1 MYICEQHEFQLYRST
16 FKCGFLF
23 NKYILKCYK
32 IHIWLHPWME
42 NHRSW
47 GPTVKLDMDF
57 QLCTGSLPLTLKDQE
72 YFLLK
77 LPLNLIYKLFQKT
90 SQYFHHNSFI
100 QFISPLSFT
109 IHTKRPKTTF
119 KFKKQKFLSALE
131 RIQSKWGRF

>member
-1 MYICEQHEFQLYRST
+1 MLQDPHLVASMDAEPQILRANSKVRY
-16 FKCGFLF
+16 GFSIVHRVTALNPTLF
-23 NKYILKCYK
+23 
-32 IHIWLHPWME
+32 
-42 NHRSW
+42 
-47 GPTVKLDMDF
+47 
-57 QLCTGSLPLTLKDQE
+57 KDQE

-131 RIQSKWGRF
+131 RIQSK